1 MAGYSDGTAFRF
13 QGLSFLTVTV
23 RHRQMK
29 VRFNRVPLYLTLAMV
44 PFAVVGCGES
54 KEDLSVKPSPQP
66 VASAPFPSPSVPA
79 TLNSPSKVAL
89 TRPTNP
95 DDRLR
100 VIKSGRTDPFG
111 SVGPVARVASAG
123 GSSAASGSASAGSS
137 PSVQQQGVNRMANSY
152 DKFLKGIAGSLGLP
166 NRPTAGGQ
174 AGGQSATTAG
184 VTLPEL
190 PKAPEPA
197 NVKVTGVVVVGGQ
210 PRAIVQAPDE
220 PTSRTVGIGDSL
232 SGGRL
237 FVKNIDTSNRAEPT
251 VVFQQGSI
259 EFSVAVGREPVL
271 IASASPFAP
280 NPPVRGLYS
289 IQRR

>member
-1 MAGYSDGTAFRF
+1 
-13 QGLSFLTVTV
+13 
-23 RHRQMK
+23 MK
-29 VRFNRVPLYLTLAMV
+29 VRFNRVPLYLTLALV
-44 PFAVVGCGES
+44 PLAVVGCGES
-54 KEDLSVKPSPQP
+54 KDLSVKPSPQP
-66 VASAPFPSPSVPA
+66 AASAPFPSPSVPV
-79 TLNSPSKVAL
+79 TTKSPSKVAL

-111 SVGPVARVASAG
+111 TVGPVASVGGSAASSGSSAG
-123 GSSAASGSASAGSS
+123 GSRSTTQEQVGNRIAS
-137 PSVQQQGVNRMANSY
+137 SY
-152 DKFLKGIAGSLGLP
+152 ERFLKGIAGSLGGS
-166 NRPTAGGQ
+166 NRPTSGEQ
-174 AGGQSATTAG
+174 TATTSG
-184 VTLPEL
+184 VNLPEL

-271 IASASPFAP
+271 IASASPFVP
-280 NPPVRGLYS
+280 SPPVRGLYPV
-289 IQRR
+289 QRR

>member
-1 MAGYSDGTAFRF
+1 
-13 QGLSFLTVTV
+13 
-23 RHRQMK
+23 MK
-29 VRFNRVPLYLTLAMV
+29 VRFNRVPLYLTLALV

-54 KEDLSVKPSPQP
+54 KDLSVQPSPQP
-66 VASAPFPSPSVPA
+66 AASAPFPSPSVPVA
-79 TLNSPSKVAL
+79 LKSTSKVSL

-111 SVGPVARVASAG
+111 SVGPTASVDGNSASSGPSSSG
-123 GSSAASGSASAGSS
+123 GSRSTTQEQVGNRIAS
-137 PSVQQQGVNRMANSY
+137 SY
-152 DKFLKGIAGSLGLP
+152 ERFLKGITGSLGGSKEP
-166 NRPTAGGQ
+166 NRPSSGGQ
-174 AGGQSATTAG
+174 IDPAG

-197 NVKVTGVVVVGGQ
+197 NVKVTGVVVVGGE

-220 PTSRTVGIGDSL
+220 PTSRTVSIGDSL

-237 FVKNIDTSNRAEPT
+237 VVKSIDTNRAEPT

-271 IASASPFAP
+271 IASASPVMP
-280 NPPVRGLYS
+280 NPAIRGLYS
-289 IQRR
+289 VPRR

>member
-13 QGLSFLTVTV
+13 QGLSFLKVTV

-29 VRFNRVPLYLTLAMV
+29 VRFNRVPLYLTLALV
-44 PFAVVGCGES
+44 PLAVIGCGES
-54 KEDLSVKPSPQP
+54 KEDLSVKPSPQS
-66 VASAPFPSPSVPA
+66 VASFPSPSVPA

-111 SVGPVARVASAG
+111 SVGPVARVVSAG
-123 GSSAASGSASAGSS
+123 GSSAAASGSTSAVSS
-137 PSVQQQGVNRMANSY
+137 SSGQQQGINRMVNSY
-152 DKFLKGIAGSLGLP
+152 DKFLNGIAGSLGLP
-166 NRPTAGGQ
+166 KPPTSGGQ
-174 AGGQSATTAG
+174 TGGQSATTAG

-210 PRAIVQAPDE
+210 PRAIVQVPDE

-271 IASASPFAP
+271 IASASPFVP

-289 IQRR
+289 VQRR

>member
-1 MAGYSDGTAFRF
+1 MAGYSDGTVFRF
-13 QGLSFLTVTV
+13 QDLSFLKVTV

-29 VRFNRVPLYLTLAMV
+29 VRFNRVPLYLTLALV
-44 PFAVVGCGES
+44 PFAVIGCGES

-79 TLNSPSKVAL
+79 TLNSPSKIAL

-111 SVGPVARVASAG
+111 SVGPTASVGGNSASSGSSSPG
-123 GSSAASGSASAGSS
+123 GSRSTTQEQVGNRIAS
-137 PSVQQQGVNRMANSY
+137 SY
-152 DKFLKGIAGSLGLP
+152 EKFLKGITGSLGGSKEP
-166 NRPTAGGQ
+166 NSPLSGGQ
-174 AGGQSATTAG
+174 IDPAAG

-197 NVKVTGVVVVGGQ
+197 NVKVTGVVVMGGQ

-271 IASASPFAP
+271 IASASPLVP

>member
-1 MAGYSDGTAFRF
+1 
-13 QGLSFLTVTV
+13 
-23 RHRQMK
+23 MK
-29 VRFNRVPLYLTLAMV
+29 VRFNRVPLYLTLALV
-44 PFAVVGCGES
+44 PFAVIGCGES
-54 KEDLSVKPSPQP
+54 KEDLSVKPSPQA

-79 TLNSPSKVAL
+79 TLNSPSKIAL

-111 SVGPVARVASAG
+111 SVGPVASVASAG
-123 GSSAASGSASAGSS
+123 GDVGRGSVSSSS
-137 PSVQQQGVNRMANSY
+137 QQQSGNQFAE
-152 DKFLKGIAGSLGLP
+152 KLFKGILGGLGTP
-166 NRPTAGGQ
+166 PRSSSEGQSEQPT
-174 AGGQSATTAG
+174 GGQSEPAAG

-237 FVKNIDTSNRAEPT
+237 IVKNIDTSNRAEPT

-271 IASASPFAP
+271 IASASPFVP

>member
-1 MAGYSDGTAFRF
+1 MAGYSDKTASRF
-13 QGLSFLTVTV
+13 QGLIFLKVTV

-29 VRFNRVPLYLTLAMV
+29 VRFNQVPLYLTLALV

-54 KEDLSVKPSPQP
+54 KDLSVKPSPQP
-66 VASAPFPSPSVPA
+66 AASAPFPSPSVPV
-79 TLNSPSKVAL
+79 TLNSSKVAL

-100 VIKSGRTDPFG
+100 VIKSGRSDPFG
-111 SVGPVARVASAG
+111 SVGPVASVGGNSASSG
-123 GSSAASGSASAGSS
+123 GSSGGSRTTQEQVGNRIAS
-137 PSVQQQGVNRMANSY
+137 SY
-152 DKFLKGIAGSLGLP
+152 ERFLKGIAGSLGTP
-166 NRPTAGGQ
+166 NRPSSD
-174 AGGQSATTAG
+174 GQSATTSG
-184 VTLPEL
+184 VNLPEL
-190 PKAPEPA
+190 PKEPEPA
-197 NVKVTGVVVVGGQ
+197 NVKVTGVVVVAGM

-271 IASASPFAP
+271 IASASPFVP
-280 NPPVRGLYS
+280 NPPVRGLYPV
-289 IQRR
+289 QRR